1 MWLGEEDICGVKGDR
16 ENLMKRDKKRQVKV
30 KKKLYKLGILLLGA
44 IVIQLLGD
52 NQTIWAWV
60 IKLGI
65 IAAMVF
71 LVKDLIVISDEKDR
85 EGE

>member
-1 MWLGEEDICGVKGDR
+1 
-16 ENLMKRDKKRQVKV
+16 MKRDKKRQVKV

-52 NQTIWAWV
+52 NHTIWAWV

>member
-1 MWLGEEDICGVKGDR
+1 
-16 ENLMKRDKKRQVKV
+16 MKRDKKRKVKV

>member
-1 MWLGEEDICGVKGDR
+1 MKGDK
-16 ENLMKRDKKRQVKV
+16 NRQVKV

-85 EGE
+85 EGV

>member
-1 MWLGEEDICGVKGDR
+1 M
-16 ENLMKRDKKRQVKV
+16 
-30 KKKLYKLGILLLGA
+30 
-44 IVIQLLGD
+44 IQLLGD